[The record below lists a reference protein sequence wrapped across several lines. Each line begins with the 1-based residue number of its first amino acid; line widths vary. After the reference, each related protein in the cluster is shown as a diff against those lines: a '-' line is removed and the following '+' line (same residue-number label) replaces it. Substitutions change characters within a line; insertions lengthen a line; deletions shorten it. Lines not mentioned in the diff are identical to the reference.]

1 MIIRWINRKIGRQ
14 LMASFYIVL
23 TTLMISSLIVYNYT
37 DTKLQ
42 ETRLKLEDIRDRS
55 ARAGALWEEWQDL
68 QFNMRGYALIGDQ
81 EIYQKMVDQQATID
95 EQTRWFEEN
104 AIYEQGKDYARSSRE
119 LYAYYFEAILPLIQS
134 YVEAKAS
141 GEVNESF
148 LEGTTL
154 TSLPLG
160 KELLANGRIKLDA
173 SGNIDVLSEI
183 NKSELALGGYRDF
196 LEEWSGKTSQQLEQ
210 EIQTTQLIWLSNIIV
225 LVGVLIFFVYPF
237 IRKITAELLSLVK
250 NSQRLAGGKDIS
262 RVEVPDRKD
271 EIGILALSFNQMA
284 GSISENKQHMLAKNE
299 ELQAQQEELQAQ
311 QEELQAQQQEL
322 EEALELTM
330 RNEQHLQYRNDLTET
345 LAAREALTAYP
356 EIIEKLIT
364 ITDSEIGALVFVDE
378 GSAYSIVTHGMTEEL
393 SEQLLGSD
401 FSLLKRA
408 DSLKKAVHSSKQVAS
423 NHPLPYPY
431 YMYETAVPILDPA
444 SEEVI
449 AFIYLVRYRDQF
461 TNEQMRDVMS
471 FSRQLSLS
479 LLRMRL
485 FDEMNREKTKTERI
499 LDSIR
504 EAVIY
509 IEPGKEDV
517 FVNRPLYDLF
527 PELQFGTAKTE
538 TLQGCLNTIHAVV
551 DEPEAF
557 SRYVEAVLQGEV
569 PKDSLQFS
577 IREQVVFIQFY
588 VESIEIEGVRKG
600 TMLVLRDVTKETEM
614 DRLKS
619 ELVSTVSHELRT
631 PLSSI
636 YGFTELMLNRDI
648 DVSRQDR
655 YLKTI
660 HSETERLAN
669 LVNDFLDVQ
678 RMESGTQSYQKGLI
692 DLRPLLEETTQF
704 YAASTAQHTI
714 TFCAHDDASY
724 PLIEADEE
732 KMKQL
737 MNNLLNNAVKY
748 SPLGG
753 NIEVAL
759 TVEHQYVQIDVRD
772 EGIGIPS
779 NALAKLFEKF
789 YRVDNSDSRKI
800 GGTGLGLAI
809 CKEIVEGH
817 GGNISVASV
826 EKRGSTFTVKLP
838 HIVTTYETVSDMI
851 DISGK

>member
-1 MIIRWINRKIGRQ
+1 MIIKWINRKIGRQ
-14 LMASFYIVL
+14 LMASFYVVL
-23 TTLMISSLIVYNYT
+23 ATLMISSLVVYNYT
-37 DTKLQ
+37 DTRLQ
-42 ETRLKLEDIRDRS
+42 DTRAKLEDIRDRS
-55 ARAGALWEEWQDL
+55 ARAGALWEEWQEL
-68 QFNMRGYALIGDQ
+68 QFNMRGYALMGDATLY
-81 EIYQKMVDQQATID
+81 EKIAAQQTTID
-95 EQTRWFEEN
+95 RQTRWFEKN
-104 AIYEQGKDYARSSRE
+104 AIYEQGKVYATSSRE
-119 LYAYYFEAILPLIQS
+119 LYSYYFDSVLPLVQS
-134 YVEAKAS
+134 YVKGKKDGDVTET
-141 GEVNESF
+141 F
-148 LEGTTL
+148 LRGTTL
-154 TSLPLG
+154 TNLPLG
-160 KELLANGRIKLDA
+160 KELVADGKISLDDA
-173 SGNIDVLSEI
+173 GNIDVLSEI
-183 NKSELALGGYRDF
+183 DKSELALGGYREF
-196 LEEWSGKTSQQLEQ
+196 LDEWAERTSQQLGQ
-210 EIQTTQLIWLSNIIV
+210 EIRTTQLIWLSNIIV
-225 LVGVLIFFVYPF
+225 VIAVLIFFIYPF
-237 IRKITAELLSLVK
+237 IRRITSELLGLVK
-250 NSQRLAGGKDIS
+250 NSQRLANGEDIS
-262 RVEVPDRKD
+262 NIQVPKRKD

-284 GSISENKQHMLAKNE
+284 SSISENKQHLLAKNE

-356 EIIEKLIT
+356 EIIEKLVT

-378 GSAYSIVTHGMTEEL
+378 GQSYSVVTHGMTEQL
-393 SEQLLGSD
+393 TEQLLGSD

-408 DSLKKAVHSSKQVAS
+408 DTLKKAVHSSKQVSS

-431 YMYETAVPILDPA
+431 YMYETAVPILDP
-444 SEEVI
+444 SSDEVI

-485 FDEMNREKTKTERI
+485 FDEMNKEKTKTERI

-509 IEPGKEDV
+509 IEPGKEEV
-517 FVNRPLYDLF
+517 FVNQPLYDLF
-527 PELQFGTAKTE
+527 PELRYGANEEVE
-538 TLQGCLNTIHAVV
+538 TLDFCLEAIHSIV
-551 DEPEAF
+551 DDQATF
-557 SRYVEAVLQGEV
+557 SQYVEAVLEGDV
-569 PKDSLQFS
+569 PTESLQFS
-577 IREQVVFIQFY
+577 IRQQTVFIQFY
-588 VESIEIEGVRKG
+588 VESIEILGVHKG

-648 DVSRQDR
+648 DTTRQDK
-655 YLKTI
+655 YLQTI

-678 RMESGTQSYQKGLI
+678 RMESGTQSYKKEPL
-692 DLRPLLEETTQF
+692 DLRLLLEETTQF
-704 YAASTAQHTI
+704 YAASTKKHTI
-714 TFCAHDDASY
+714 SFRTMSETL

-748 SPLGG
+748 SPFGG
-753 NIEVAL
+753 NIDVTLSIEEQHVL
-759 TVEHQYVQIDVRD
+759 FEVRD
-772 EGIGIPS
+772 QGIGIPAA
-779 NALAKLFEKF
+779 ALNHLFEKF

-809 CKEIVEGH
+809 CKEIVTGH
-817 GGNISVASV
+817 GGEIQV
-826 EKRGSTFTVKLP
+826 ESIEKHGSAFMVKLP
-838 HIVTTYETVSDMI
+838 LLVERVT
-851 DISGK
+851 IS

>member
-1 MIIRWINRKIGRQ
+1 MIIQWINRKIGRQ

-23 TTLMISSLIVYNYT
+23 ATLMISSLIVYNYT

-42 ETRLKLEDIRDRS
+42 ETRQKLEDIRDRS

-68 QFNMRGYALIGDQ
+68 QFNMRGYALIGDR
-81 EIYQKMVDQQATID
+81 EIYQKMVDQRATID

-104 AIYEQGKDYARSSRE
+104 AIYTQGKDYARSSRE
-119 LYAYYFEAILPLIQS
+119 LYAYYFESILPLIES
-134 YVEAKAS
+134 YVEAKET
-141 GEVNESF
+141 GTVDESF
-148 LEGTTL
+148 LRGTTL

-160 KELLANGRIKLDA
+160 KELLASGRIKLDGA
-173 SGNIDVLSEI
+173 GNIDVLSEI
-183 NKSELALGGYRDF
+183 NKSELALGGYREF
-196 LEEWSGKTSQQLEQ
+196 LEEWSETTSGQLER
-210 EIQTTQLIWLSNIIV
+210 EIQTTQLIWLSNIVV
-225 LVGVLIFFVYPF
+225 LVGVLIFLIYPF
-237 IRKITAELLSLVK
+237 IRRITAELLSLVK
-250 NSQRLAGGKDIS
+250 NSERLASGEDVS
-262 RVEVPDRKD
+262 RVKIPDRTD
-271 EIGILALSFNQMA
+271 EIGILAVSFNQMA
-284 GSISENKQHMLAKNE
+284 SSISDNKQHLLAKNE

-356 EIIEKLIT
+356 EIIEKLVT

-378 GSAYSIVTHGMTEEL
+378 GAAYSIVTHGMTEEL
-393 SEQLLGSD
+393 SEQLLGGD

-408 DSLKKAVHSSKQVAS
+408 ESLKKAVHSSKQVAS
-423 NHPLPYPY
+423 DHPLPYPY

-444 SEEVI
+444 SEEII

-509 IEPGKEDV
+509 IEPGKQEV

-527 PELQFGTAKTE
+527 PELQHGTTKTE
-538 TLQGCLNTIHAVV
+538 TLQGCLDTIRAVV
-551 DEPEAF
+551 DEPETF
-557 SRYVEAVLQGEV
+557 SRYVEGVLQGEV
-569 PKDSLQFS
+569 PKNSLQFS
-577 IREQVVFIQFY
+577 IRQQVVFIHFY
-588 VESIEIEGVRKG
+588 VEPIEIDGMRKG

-648 DVSRQDR
+648 DLSKQDR

-678 RMESGTQSYQKGLI
+678 RMESGTQSYQKRPL

-704 YAASTAQHTI
+704 YAASTTKHTI
-714 TFCAHDDASY
+714 TFRSFNETG
-724 PLIEADEE
+724 PWIEADEE

-748 SPLGG
+748 SPSGG
-753 NIEVAL
+753 TIEVVL
-759 TVEHQYVQIDVRD
+759 TADQHHVQFTVRD
-772 EGIGIPS
+772 EGIGIPKT
-779 NALAKLFEKF
+779 ALAKLFEKF

-817 GGNISVASV
+817 DGEISVDSV
-826 EKRGSTFTVKLP
+826 ERKGSLFTVKLP
-838 HIVTTYETVSDMI
+838 QMVTSHSAVSEMI
-851 DISGK
+851 DMSGK

>member
-1 MIIRWINRKIGRQ
+1 MIVKWINRKIGRQ
-14 LMASFYIVL
+14 LMASFYVVL
-23 TTLMISSLIVYNYT
+23 ATLMISSLFVYNYT
-37 DTKLQ
+37 DSKLQ
-42 ETRLKLEDIRDRS
+42 DTRGKLEDIRDRS

-68 QFNMRGYALIGDQ
+68 QFNMRGYALMGD
-81 EIYQKMVDQQATID
+81 EAVYQKID
-95 EQTRWFEEN
+95 KQKAVIDRQTQWFEEN
-104 AIYEQGKDYARSSRE
+104 AIYDQGKVFASSSRE
-119 LYAYYFEAILPLIQS
+119 LYNYYFNAVLPLVQS
-134 YVEAKAS
+134 YVKEKRQ
-141 GEVNESF
+141 GEVDETF
-148 LEGTTL
+148 LRGTTL
-154 TSLPLG
+154 ANLPLG
-160 KELLANGRIKLDA
+160 KELVANGQIALDA

-183 NKSELALGGYRDF
+183 NKSELALGGYREF
-196 LEEWSGKTSQQLEQ
+196 LEYWAGKTSKQLEQ
-210 EIQTTQLIWLSNIIV
+210 EIRTTQLIWLSNIIV
-225 LVGVLIFFVYPF
+225 LLAVLIFFIYPF
-237 IRKITAELLSLVK
+237 IRRITSELLELVK
-250 NSQRLAGGKDIS
+250 NSQRLANGEDVTSVK
-262 RVEVPDRKD
+262 VPKRKD

-284 GSISENKQHMLAKNE
+284 GSISENKQHLLAKNE

-356 EIIEKLIT
+356 EIIEKLVT

-378 GSAYSIVTHGMTEEL
+378 GQTYSVVTHGMTEQL
-393 SEQLLGSD
+393 TEQLLGSD

-408 DSLKKAVHSSKQVAS
+408 DSLKKAVHSSKQVSS

-431 YMYETAVPILDPA
+431 YMYETAVPILDP
-444 SEEVI
+444 SSNEVI

-485 FDEMNREKTKTERI
+485 FDEMNKEKTKTERI

-509 IEPGKEDV
+509 IEPGKEEV
-517 FVNRPLYDLF
+517 FVNQPLYDLF
-527 PELQFGTAKTE
+527 PELRYGIKGEIE
-538 TLQGCLNTIHAVV
+538 TLDFCLEAIHAIV
-551 DEPEAF
+551 DEQEAF
-557 SRYVEAVLQGEV
+557 SQYVKAVLTGNI
-569 PKDSLQFS
+569 PTDSLQFS
-577 IREQVVFIQFY
+577 IRQQTVFIQFY
-588 VESIEIEGVRKG
+588 VESIEILGVHKG

-648 DVSRQDR
+648 DITRQDK
-655 YLKTI
+655 YLQTI

-678 RMESGTQSYQKGLI
+678 RMEAGTQSYKKVPL
-692 DLRPLLEETTQF
+692 DLRLLLEETTQF
-704 YAASTAQHTI
+704 YAASTKQHRI
-714 TFCAHDDASY
+714 SFRAMNESL

-753 NIEVAL
+753 
-759 TVEHQYVQIDVRD
+759 QIDVILSVED
-772 EGIGIPS
+772 HHVLFKVCDQGIGIPAAAF
-779 NALAKLFEKF
+779 NKLFEKF

-809 CKEIVEGH
+809 CKEIVTGH
-817 GGNISVASV
+817 GGEICVESV
-826 EKRGSTFTVKLP
+826 EKQGSTFTVKLP
-838 HIVTTYETVSDMI
+838 LLVERVT
-851 DISGK
+851 IS

>member
-1 MIIRWINRKIGRQ
+1 
-14 LMASFYIVL
+14 MASFYVVL
-23 TTLMISSLIVYNYT
+23 ATLMISSLFVYNYT
-37 DTKLQ
+37 DSKLQ
-42 ETRLKLEDIRDRS
+42 DTRGKLEDIRDRS

-68 QFNMRGYALIGDQ
+68 QFNMRGYALMGDDAV
-81 EIYQKMVDQQATID
+81 YQKMNKQKAVID
-95 EQTRWFEEN
+95 RQTRWFEEN
-104 AIYEQGKDYARSSRE
+104 AIYDQGKVYASSSRE
-119 LYAYYFEAILPLIQS
+119 LYSYYFNAVLPLVQS
-134 YVEAKAS
+134 YVKEKRQ
-141 GEVNESF
+141 GEVDETF
-148 LEGTTL
+148 LRGTTL
-154 TSLPLG
+154 ANLPLG
-160 KELLANGRIKLDA
+160 KELVANGQLSLDA

-183 NKSELALGGYRDF
+183 NKSELALGGYREF
-196 LEEWSGKTSQQLEQ
+196 LEDWAGKTSKQLEQ
-210 EIQTTQLIWLSNIIV
+210 EIRTTQLIWLSNIIV
-225 LVGVLIFFVYPF
+225 LLAVLIFFIYPF
-237 IRKITAELLSLVK
+237 IRRITSELLELVK
-250 NSQRLAGGKDIS
+250 NSQRLANGEDVTSVK
-262 RVEVPDRKD
+262 VPKRKD

-284 GSISENKQHMLAKNE
+284 GSISENKQHLLAKNE

-356 EIIEKLIT
+356 EIIEKLVA

-378 GSAYSIVTHGMTEEL
+378 GQTYSVVTHGMTEQL
-393 SEQLLGSD
+393 TEQLLGSD

-408 DSLKKAVHSSKQVAS
+408 DTLKKAVHSSKQVSS

-431 YMYETAVPILDPA
+431 YMYETAVPILDP
-444 SEEVI
+444 SSDEVI

-485 FDEMNREKTKTERI
+485 FDEMNKEKTKTERI

-517 FVNRPLYDLF
+517 FVNQPLYDLF
-527 PELQFGTAKTE
+527 PELRYGTNGEVE
-538 TLQGCLNTIHAVV
+538 TLNFCLEAIHTIV

-557 SRYVEAVLQGEV
+557 SQYVEAVLAGNV
-569 PKDSLQFS
+569 PTDSLQFS
-577 IREQVVFIQFY
+577 VRQQTVFIQFY
-588 VESIEIEGVRKG
+588 VESIEILGVHKG

-648 DVSRQDR
+648 DTSRQDK
-655 YLKTI
+655 YLQTI

-678 RMESGTQSYQKGLI
+678 RMEAGTQSYKKAPL
-692 DLRPLLEETTQF
+692 DLRLLLEETTQF
-704 YAASTAQHTI
+704 YAASTKQHRI
-714 TFCAHDDASY
+714 SFRAMDESL

-748 SPLGG
+748 SPFGG
-753 NIEVAL
+753 
-759 TVEHQYVQIDVRD
+759 QIDVILSVENHHVLFKVCD
-772 EGIGIPS
+772 QGIGIPAA
-779 NALAKLFEKF
+779 ALNKLFEKF

-800 GGTGLGLAI
+800 GGTGLGLSI
-809 CKEIVEGH
+809 CKEIVTGH
-817 GGNISVASV
+817 GGEILV
-826 EKRGSTFTVKLP
+826 ESIEKQGSTFTVKLP
-838 HIVTTYETVSDMI
+838 LLVERVT
-851 DISGK
+851 IS